1 MVDIGNIVIGM
12 QLLLYEP
19 NILKI
24 LDKEGQRPGEIE
36 RELEKMWVLGK
47 VFFVDLQRNEI
58 ALKVRDEI
66 RTFSPEELWLLPSRT
81 GGTTTNAPPDRM
93 QSLMGFILS
102 IARGEVNESALQEIA
117 DELKRRGATP
127 TAPQELIEALT

>member
-127 TAPQELIEALT
+127 TAPQELIETLT